1 MKIMINRHDKRFH
14 SLFLKV
20 SVVGG
25 GGLNLRNVNT
35 LCVPSKLAWMDLN
48 GCKFREIEE
57 VAAIGV
63 QYKVCHLAGHCDL
76 EDSSPVFLYDNP
88 CLLYTSPSPRDEE
101 SSRMPSSA

>member
-88 CLLYTSPSPRDEE
+88 FHGDAPPCQVWSQKAEWFR
-101 SSRMPSSA
+101 R